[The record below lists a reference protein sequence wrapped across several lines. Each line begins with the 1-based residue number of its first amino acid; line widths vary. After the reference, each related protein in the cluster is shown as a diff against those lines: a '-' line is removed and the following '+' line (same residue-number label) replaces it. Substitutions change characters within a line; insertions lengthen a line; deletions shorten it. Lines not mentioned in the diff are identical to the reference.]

1 MLDFIK
7 ELIKINANY
16 RYEKTP
22 TAIREYTIYNGN
34 ISLILSFI
42 DNIKS
47 FNDFD
52 NKILK
57 PIFSKGTNRL
67 YALLDFI
74 KDYEN
79 SKLKTFLM
87 AQFIVLNQ
95 VFGDAN
101 HRCAMFVLKEQF
113 SNEEIEIIM
122 NFTEKIHVYDGDLKK
137 NGLWT
142 GANGLL
148 YPNIKKL
155 ISFREI
161 TLMFI

>member
-7 ELIKINANY
+7 ELVKINANY
-16 RYEKTP
+16 RYEESP
-22 TAIREYTIYNGN
+22 TAIREYTIYDGN

-47 FNDFD
+47 FNDLD

-74 KDYEN
+74 KDFEN

-101 HRCAMFVLKEQF
+101 HRCAIYILKEQF
-113 SNEEIEIIM
+113 INEEIEKIM
-122 NFTEKIHVYDGDLKK
+122 IFTERIHKYNGDLRRCDFWISH
-137 NGLWT
+137 ND
-142 GANGLL
+142 LL

-155 ISFREI
+155 ITFREI
-161 TLMFI
+161 TLMCI